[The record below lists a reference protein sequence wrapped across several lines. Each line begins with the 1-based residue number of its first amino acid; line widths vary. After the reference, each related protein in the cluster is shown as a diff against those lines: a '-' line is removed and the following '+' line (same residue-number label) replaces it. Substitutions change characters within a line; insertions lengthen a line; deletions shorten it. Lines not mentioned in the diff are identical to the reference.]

1 MLSVDRASRF
11 ELCGK
16 YRLVVGLTEPFICP
30 RLCMVLAVLG
40 ALLHTLFLFFTSTW
54 TLLEEVPYYSPIR
67 GRRMWESC
75 YSWEMKVSAFSFSA
89 YAEVKKGQL
98 QRWEKLISNTSAVW
112 ELCLP
117 LFSVY
122 CRLCPPNPSPR
133 LVMNNKWKNTL
144 SSYFYPQLF
153 GFSRGWIYF

>member
-1 MLSVDRASRF
+1 MWKIQISSRVYRTIHLSQ
-11 ELCGK
+11 
-16 YRLVVGLTEPFICP
+16 
-30 RLCMVLAVLG
+30 AVYG
-40 ALLHTLFLFFTSTW
+40 TGCAWSSPSHSVFLFFTSTW

-153 GFSRGWIYF
+153 GFSKEWIYF